1 MSQKKEIISEEWG
14 GKCHGREHFI
24 NMREEKLIFKDMMW
38 NFDCL
43 INAWIFLAPPMED
56 DFIYEN
62 VAAVFEDERVNLNI

>member
-1 MSQKKEIISEEWG
+1 
-14 GKCHGREHFI
+14 
-24 NMREEKLIFKDMMW
+24 MREEKLIFKDMMW

-43 INAWIFLAPPMED
+43 INEWIFLAPPMED